1 MKEIKIILSDK
12 LIKRLKSGVFA
23 RELSMQGGSLSDQF
37 VIKIL
42 DLLEEGVTEYSFKL
56 NEEKTRG
63 D

>member
-37 VIKIL
+37 VVKIL
-42 DLLEEGVTEYSFKL
+42 NLLEEGVTEHSFKL